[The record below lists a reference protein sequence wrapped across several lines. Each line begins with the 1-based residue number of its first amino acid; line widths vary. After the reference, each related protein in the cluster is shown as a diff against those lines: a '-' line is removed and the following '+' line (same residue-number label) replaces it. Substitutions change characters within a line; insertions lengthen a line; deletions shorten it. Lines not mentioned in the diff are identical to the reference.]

1 MIKLGSDLY
10 SSKSLFAIALKE
22 AIMGE
27 KTILILGGY
36 GNTGKLISHLLLQ
49 ESDARLVLAGR
60 TIENADAAAAQL
72 NSRFEGGRVYA
83 AYADASDV
91 VSLSKA
97 LEGVDFLIVAS
108 SSSEYAEQVDRTAL
122 EVGVDYLDIQ
132 YSTEKNAALKAL
144 AGEIKDS
151 GHCFITDGGFHP
163 GLPAA
168 LIRYVAQFFD
178 HLKTAIVGSVIK
190 VDWASLTM
198 SDSTVY
204 EFMEE
209 ISDFEALVFKEGQWK
224 KARMLG
230 MMDYIVMD
238 FGGDFRKEYCVPMFL
253 EEMRPIPDMFPSLSK
268 TGFFVGGFN
277 WFVDWVIFPIS
288 MVGLKL
294 FPHAAKKPLRE
305 LMKWGLNTFS
315 KPPYGTVLKVE
326 ARGEKESKDKA
337 VNVSIHHEDGYML
350 TAIPVVA
357 CLLQYLDGS
366 LKKPGLWTQANI
378 VEPNRLIAD
387 IKRLGVDVRVEGDI
401 SDDR

>member
-1 MIKLGSDLY
+1 MRAPLS
-10 SSKSLFAIALKE
+10 AIANKE
-22 AIMGE
+22 AIMEE
-27 KTILILGGY
+27 KTFLILGGY
-36 GNTGKLISHLLLQ
+36 GNTGRLISRLLLQ
-49 ESDARLVLAGR
+49 ESGVRLVLAGR
-60 TIENADAAAAQL
+60 TIESADAAAAQL
-72 NSRFEGGRVYA
+72 NSRFEGGRVSA
-83 AYADASDV
+83 TYADASDV
-91 VSLSKA
+91 VSLTKA
-97 LEGVDFLIVAS
+97 LEGVDFIIVAS
-108 SSSEYAEQVDRTAL
+108 SSSEYAEQVARAAL

-132 YSTEKNAALKAL
+132 YSTKKTAALKAL
-144 AGEIKDS
+144 AGEIKNS
-151 GHCFITDGGFHP
+151 GYCFITDGGFHP

-230 MMDYIVMD
+230 MMDYIAMD
-238 FGGDFRKEYCVPMFL
+238 FGGDFGKQYCVPMFL

-277 WFVDWVIFPIS
+277 WFVDWLVFPIS
-288 MVGLKL
+288 MLGLRL
-294 FPHAAKKPLRE
+294 FPHTARKPLGE
-305 LMKWGLNTFS
+305 LMKWGLNAFS
-315 KPPYGTVLKVE
+315 KPPYGTALKVE

-337 VNVSIHHEDGYML
+337 VNVSIYHEDGYML

-366 LKKPGLWTQANI
+366 LRKPGLWTQANI
-378 VEPNRLIAD
+378 VEPNRLITD
-387 IKRLGVDVRVEGDI
+387 IERLGVDVRVEGDI
-401 SDDR
+401 SDGR